1 MNTKSDSLDPFDL
14 AKTNVAS
21 SVIWQAFAPFTQT
34 ADSLVAHAYELIW
47 KQIVEGERQ
56 PGERLI
62 AGELARE
69 LNVSRTP
76 VQQALYQL
84 SQTGLVTMTAGKGF
98 HVTIFNATD
107 VRDLYDLRTI
117 LEVAAIT
124 AAVPHVPLEEIKAC
138 QSLIERIRQLPKAE
152 QGSGFVYSDIH
163 FHHSLIA
170 QHSGNRRLAEAVALQ
185 RAQMSLFIID
195 GTRQPGGIEAALSE
209 HELIIEAM
217 LERDIA
223 KAARRMEEHIQRVKE
238 DVLHE
243 LANMRPPRVRRFRSV
258 DLS

>member
-1 MNTKSDSLDPFDL
+1 MNTQSESIDPFEL
-14 AKTNVAS
+14 AKSNAAS
-21 SVIWQAFAPFTQT
+21 NVIWQAFAPFTQT
-34 ADSLVAHAYELIW
+34 ADSLVANAYELIW

-84 SQTGLVTMTAGKGF
+84 SQAGLVTMTAGRGF
-98 HVTIFNATD
+98 HVAIFNATD

-124 AAVPHVPLEEIKAC
+124 AAVPHVPLEEIKAS
-138 QSLIERIRQLPKAE
+138 QSQIERIRQLPKAE
-152 QGSGFVYSDIH
+152 QGSGFLYSDIH

-170 QHSGNRRLAEAVALQ
+170 QYSGNRRLAEAVAQQ

-195 GTRQPGGIEAALSE
+195 GTRQPGGVEAALSE
-209 HELIIEAM
+209 HEYIIEAL
-217 LERDIA
+217 LERDVA
-223 KAARRMEEHIQRVKE
+223 KAAQRMEEHIQRVKD

-243 LANMRPPRVRRFRSV
+243 FANVRPPRVRRFRSA
-258 DLS
+258 DLG